1 MEEKFLDVLRNTAL
15 FRNMAKEE
23 IKMILTQMGAVSRQ
37 YDKGETICRAGECAP
52 GVGVVLSGSVCIENH
67 DAWGNKTILDR
78 IQAGQV
84 FAESYACVPGALMMV
99 SAVAAEKAEVFL
111 LHTEGLFQPEME
123 HVAGP
128 LIRNLLLISAQKN
141 LQLSRKIFY
150 TASKSI
156 RGRLQL
162 YLSDQATRLGTREFE
177 IPFDRQQL
185 ADYLGVDRSALSH
198 EFGKMQKEGLLQVR
212 KNYFCILEE
221 AQ

>member
-1 MEEKFLDVLRNTAL
+1 M
-15 FRNMAKEE
+15 
-23 IKMILTQMGAVSRQ
+23 
-37 YDKGETICRAGECAP
+37 
-52 GVGVVLSGSVCIENH
+52 
-67 DAWGNKTILDR
+67 
-78 IQAGQV
+78 
-84 FAESYACVPGALMMV
+84 
-99 SAVAAEKAEVFL
+99 
-111 LHTEGLFQPEME
+111 HTEGLFQPAVE
-123 HVAGP
+123 HAAGP

-198 EFGKMQKEGLLQVR
+198 ELGKMQKEGLLQVR

-221 AQ
+221 A